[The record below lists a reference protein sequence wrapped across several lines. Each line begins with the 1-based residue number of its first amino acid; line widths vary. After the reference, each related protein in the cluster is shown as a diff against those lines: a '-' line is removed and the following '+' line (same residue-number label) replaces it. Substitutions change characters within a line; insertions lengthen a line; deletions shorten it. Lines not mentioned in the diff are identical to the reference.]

1 MEHLSTHTRTPAWP
15 PAQDA
20 HPTQPPRLL
29 TVVSELGFLY
39 PRNYQQGNQRLGC
52 TNWETSC

>member
-1 MEHLSTHTRTPAWP
+1 MEHLSARPRTPAWP
-15 PAQDA
+15 PVQDA
-20 HPTQPPRLL
+20 HPTQLPRLL

-39 PRNYQQGNQRLGC
+39 PRNYQQGSQRLGY